1 MAEKQELQKIKEYFT
16 QLRDSN
22 EQITEDIINDQL
34 NGLNL
39 SNDDFKNL
47 KKFFDS
53 LELTDVEVDSIMN
66 WFDTL
71 ELEEETPEMVDDI
84 DDDIDDI
91 DVDDDGL
98 ITGLF

>member
-53 LELTDVEVDSIMN
+53 LELTDV
-66 WFDTL
+66 
-71 ELEEETPEMVDDI
+71 
-84 DDDIDDI
+84 
-91 DVDDDGL
+91 
-98 ITGLF
+98 

>member
-47 KKFFDS
+47 K
-53 LELTDVEVDSIMN
+53 
-66 WFDTL
+66 
-71 ELEEETPEMVDDI
+71 
-84 DDDIDDI
+84 
-91 DVDDDGL
+91 
-98 ITGLF
+98 